1 MHGLLNA
8 LIPLKINKQV
18 LKFKSFMISFR
29 EFLMRPSA
37 KQRNIQIKKDLEES
51 LNIRKQD
58 NLQFKNFIFSA

>member
-8 LIPLKINKQV
+8 LINKQV